1 MEFADVLAR
10 RRMVRNYL
18 PDPVPP
24 DVLDRVAHVVH
35 RAPSA
40 GFSQGHRL
48 IVITD
53 QPTRHAIAAIA
64 DEEYYA
70 ARGMAPWI
78 SRAPAHLVLGVCEDD
93 YHRRYTEADKLT
105 SEGTEMTWPAP
116 YWYVD
121 AGALLMLVQLTAID
135 AGLASGFFCVQQ
147 EKPLRELL
155 SIPDD
160 ITVIGVI
167 TLGYAAPE
175 DAAIHGRIKSRR
187 KSLDAMVRW
196 GRWEGGRDR

>member
-18 PDPVPP
+18 PDPVPA
-24 DVLDRVAHVVH
+24 DVLDRVARVVH

-53 QPTRHAIAAIA
+53 QQTRHAIAAIA

-93 YHRRYTEADKLT
+93 YHRRYTEPDKLT
-105 SEGTEMTWPAP
+105 AEGTEMTWPAP

-135 AGLASGFFCVQQ
+135 AGLASGFFAILQ
-147 EKPLRELL
+147 EKPLRDLL

-160 ITVIGVI
+160 VTVIGVI

-175 DAAIHGRIKSRR
+175 DAAIHRRIKSRR
-187 KSLDAMVRW
+187 KPLDAMVRW
-196 GRWEGGRDR
+196 GRWNGAS